1 MNLNGLIFSNLVRR
15 RRVRTVFTIASI
27 AASMFGLT
35 MLLAVVNSIESGFR
49 KAIVPRVIV
58 HSATSLAVNLPY
70 ASMQKI
76 RQVPGVVEVLPWS
89 WFGGVYKDKK
99 NFFARFGTNPA
110 DVLKMYPEYVVP
122 DDQMQSWIADRTGCL
137 IGDQLA
143 SKFNLKLGDKMVIQG
158 DIYPVQ
164 LDLTVRAIMRS
175 RNAADNTSVLLF
187 QRDYLEELLGR
198 PNTSGSFW
206 VRLGSE
212 QEVSPVSR
220 AIDATFYNSD
230 HETKTETERAFQLQF
245 VSMIGNIRAMAIF
258 VGILATISIL
268 LIVGNTMAMSVR
280 ERTGEIAVLKTLGFE
295 PGKILAIVLTESV
308 LLSVLG
314 GVLGFLPALALTAPI
329 KAFASS
335 AGLAFLEGYRLAG
348 SVSAIIAGIV
358 LFVGFASGMIP
369 AFNSSRLNVVAGLR
383 KVV

>member
-15 RRVRTVFTIASI
+15 KRIRTTFTIASI

-70 ASMQKI
+70 SSREKI
-76 RQVPGVVEVLPWS
+76 AQVPGVEAVLPWS

-110 DVLKMYPEYVVP
+110 EVLDMYPEYAVP
-122 DDQMQSWIADRTGCL
+122 DDQMKSWVADRTGCM

-175 RNAADNTSVLLF
+175 RNRTDNTSVLLF
-187 QRDYLEELLGR
+187 NRDYLEELMGR
-198 PNTSGSFW
+198 PNTAGSFW
-206 VRLGSE
+206 VKLKSD
-212 QEVSPVSR
+212 QDVTPVSR
-220 AIDATFYNSD
+220 AIDAGFYNSD

-245 VSMIGNIRAMAIF
+245 VSMLGNIRAMAIF

-295 PGKILAIVLTESV
+295 PGKILTIVLTESV
-308 LLSVLG
+308 LLSVIG
-314 GVLGFLPALALTAPI
+314 GALGFLPALALTAPI
-329 KAFASS
+329 KAFAAS

-348 SVSAIIAGIV
+348 SVTAIIAGIV